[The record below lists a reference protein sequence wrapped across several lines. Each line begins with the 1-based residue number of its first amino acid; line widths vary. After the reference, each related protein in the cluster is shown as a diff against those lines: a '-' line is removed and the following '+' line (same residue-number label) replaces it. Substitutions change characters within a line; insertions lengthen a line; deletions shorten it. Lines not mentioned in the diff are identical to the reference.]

1 MEKTPEATYG
11 NKLPKSQRLHGRKAM
26 AFLFSSGKSFFQYPF
41 KVITAVPAEPSEMY
55 VRFMVT
61 VSKRSFKNATDRN
74 KIKRQVREA
83 WRTQKQ
89 PLFEA
94 LKKENKNLDIA
105 LIFTPKNILPSS
117 EIKNKIKRIIERLLN
132 DHEVYNANSG

>member
-1 MEKTPEATYG
+1 MEKTPEIYFD
-11 NKLPKSQRLHGRKAM
+11 NKLPKAQRLHGRKAM
-26 AFLFSSGKSFFQYPF
+26 SFLFTTGKSFFQYPF
-41 KVITAVPAEPSEMY
+41 KVLTAIPAEPSEMH
-55 VRFMVT
+55 VRFLVT
-61 VSKRSFKNATDRN
+61 VSKRNFKRATDRN

-94 LKKENKNLDIA
+94 LKKEDKSLDIA